1 MCSPRGGTYVAS
13 GEADRE
19 LSSQAD
25 VNFMQDGGRHKV
37 LIRRGPVKSSNQ
49 IRDLLRLLF
58 FSRDAAPKIKALL
71 HYDFL
76 RKIISEVGERGNDL
90 FR

>member
-1 MCSPRGGTYVAS
+1 MDNPSAAEKNPQHTVEEEEKEGS
-13 GEADRE
+13 
-19 LSSQAD
+19 
-25 VNFMQDGGRHKV
+25 KV
-37 LIRRGPVKSSNQ
+37 QSNPTVENTQSSNP